1 MPGRALAGVEN
12 ARGGA
17 PNIQHPGRAPRY
29 ADRVADTARPALR
42 ADAARNRDAIIAA
55 ARPVFAEHGLNGPLD
70 EIARRAG
77 VGNATLYRHFPT
89 REELVQA
96 ALLGPMAEYLAAAE
110 DGLADPDPW
119 AGFRDYLLRLCQLQ
133 ARDRGLADLLVTTI
147 RTPSGE
153 LERVRGAAFE
163 LSQQLITRAQDA
175 GQLRADFRHQD
186 LPLLLMANAGL
197 VQRTQGGAPDSWRRV
212 AAFILDGLQARAAT
226 PAPPPPSE
234 RAVLRVMAAGRTVGR
249 HADGHPGS

>member
-1 MPGRALAGVEN
+1 MTEA
-12 ARGGA
+12 ARHG
-17 PNIQHPGRAPRY
+17 
-29 ADRVADTARPALR
+29 LR

-55 ARPVFAEHGLNGPLD
+55 ARPVFAEHGLGAPLD

-96 ALLGPMAEYLAAAE
+96 ALLAPMAEYLAAAE
-110 DGLADPDPW
+110 EAVADPDPW

-153 LERVRGAAFE
+153 LEALRGAAFE
-163 LSQQLITRAQDA
+163 LTRQLIERAQAA
-175 GQLRADFRHQD
+175 GELRADFRHQD

-197 VQRTQGGAPDSWRRV
+197 VQRTQAAAPDSWRRV
-212 AAFILDGLQARAAT
+212 AAFLLDGLQARAAT
-226 PAPPPPSE
+226 PAPPAPSE
-234 RAVLRVMAAGRTVGR
+234 RAVLRVMAAGRDCSTR
-249 HADGHPGS
+249 SST

>member
-1 MPGRALAGVEN
+1 MDPERTACGDCS
-12 ARGGA
+12 
-17 PNIQHPGRAPRY
+17 PY
-29 ADRVADTARPALR
+29 ADPMTDAARPGLR

-55 ARPVFAEHGLNGPLD
+55 ARPVFADHGLGAPLD

-234 RAVLRVMAAGRTVGR
+234 RAVLRVMAVGRTVGR

>member
-1 MPGRALAGVEN
+1 
-12 ARGGA
+12 
-17 PNIQHPGRAPRY
+17 
-29 ADRVADTARPALR
+29 VADTAPPARPALR

-55 ARPVFAEHGLNGPLD
+55 ARSVFTEQGLGAPLD

-77 VGNATLYRHFPT
+77 VGNATLYRRFPT

-96 ALLGPMAEYLAAAE
+96 ALLGPMAEYLAAAD

-119 AGFRDYLLRLCQLQ
+119 AGFRDYVLRLCQIQ

-153 LERVRGAAFE
+153 LEQLRGAAFE
-163 LSQQLITRAQDA
+163 RTRQLIERAQDTGA
-175 GQLRADFRHQD
+175 LRVDFRHQD

-197 VQRTQGGAPDSWRRV
+197 VARTQNQAPDSWRRV
-212 AAFILDGLQARAAT
+212 AAFLLDGLQAQAAT

-234 RAVLRVMAAGRTVGR
+234 RAVLRVMAAGRLGHESAADPR
-249 HADGHPGS
+249 HC

>member
-1 MPGRALAGVEN
+1 MVDSERPG
-12 ARGGA
+12 
-17 PNIQHPGRAPRY
+17 
-29 ADRVADTARPALR
+29 LR

-55 ARPVFAEHGLNGPLD
+55 ARAVFAEHGLSAPLD

-77 VGNATLYRHFPT
+77 VGNATLYRRFPT
-89 REELVQA
+89 REELVQS

-110 DGLADPDPW
+110 EALADPDPW

-133 ARDRGLADLLVTTI
+133 ARDRGLADLLVTTV

-153 LERVRGAAFE
+153 LEQLRGTAFE
-163 LSQQLITRAQDA
+163 LTRQLIARAQEA
-175 GQLRADFRHQD
+175 GELRADFRHQD

-197 VQRTQGGAPDSWRRV
+197 VQRAQSDAPDSWRRV
-212 AAFILDGLQARAAT
+212 AAFLLDGLQARAAT

-234 RAVLRVMAAGRTVGR
+234 RAVLRVMAAGRTAARNIDDRPHG
-249 HADGHPGS
+249 

>member
-1 MPGRALAGVEN
+1 
-12 ARGGA
+12 
-17 PNIQHPGRAPRY
+17 
-29 ADRVADTARPALR
+29 VADIERPGLR

-55 ARPVFAEHGLNGPLD
+55 ARAVFAESGLGAPLD

-77 VGNATLYRHFPT
+77 VGNATLYRRFPT

-96 ALLGPMAEYLAAAE
+96 ALLGPMAEYAAAAE
-110 DGLADPDPW
+110 EALADPDPW
-119 AGFRDYLLRLCQLQ
+119 AGFRDYFLRLYQLQ
-133 ARDRGLADLLVTTI
+133 ARDRGLADLLVTTV

-153 LERVRGAAFE
+153 LEQLRGTAFD
-163 LSQQLITRAQDA
+163 LTRQLIERAQEA

-197 VQRTQGGAPDSWRRV
+197 VQRTQSGAPDSWRRV
-212 AAFILDGLQARAAT
+212 AAFLLDGLQARAAT

-234 RAVLRVMAAGRTVGR
+234 RAVLRVMAAGRTTER
-249 HADGHPGS
+249 HTDDHLNA

>member
-1 MPGRALAGVEN
+1 MTDA
-12 ARGGA
+12 ARHG
-17 PNIQHPGRAPRY
+17 
-29 ADRVADTARPALR
+29 LR

-55 ARPVFAEHGLNGPLD
+55 ARPVFAEHGLGAPLD

-96 ALLGPMAEYLAAAE
+96 ALLAPMAEYLAAAE
-110 DGLADPDPW
+110 EAVADPDPW

-147 RTPSGE
+147 KTPSGE
-153 LERVRGAAFE
+153 LEELRGAAFE
-163 LSQQLITRAQDA
+163 LTRQLIERAQAA
-175 GQLRADFRHQD
+175 GELRADFRHQD

-197 VQRTQGGAPDSWRRV
+197 VQRTQGAAPDSWRRIP
-212 AAFILDGLQARAAT
+212 AFLLDGLQARAAT
-226 PAPPPPSE
+226 PAPPAPSE
-234 RAVLRVMAAGRTVGR
+234 RAVLRVMAAGRDCATR
-249 HADGHPGS
+249 PTN

>member
-1 MPGRALAGVEN
+1 MA
-12 ARGGA
+12 
-17 PNIQHPGRAPRY
+17 Q
-29 ADRVADTARPALR
+29 TARVGLR
-42 ADAARNRDAIIAA
+42 ADAARNRDAIVAA
-55 ARPVFAEHGLNGPLD
+55 ARAVFSEHGLAAPLD